1 MKKRISDVCK
11 QMAHSLHFLCWKAS
25 YKAYPS
31 SHKVVQFPQLT
42 WCVPLWDVK
51 FREILGQYCFYRSQC
66 LVASVVNSFGGVCV
80 ISIFICTP
88 YPYGRHFFGLEG
100 TFLNLWFSFH
110 LTPLELVF
118 WHILA
123 ALSSFYSTDLLE
135 SAVCVE
141 LWHLKTCCL
150 STIHHL
156 SGSVPW
162 GMGEGASTKL
172 QRPICICSFPSPST
186 LTVSRKV
193 QGFSKCT
200 ATTYI
205 AHQD

>member
-1 MKKRISDVCK
+1 MV
-11 QMAHSLHFLCWKAS
+11 HNLHFLCWKAS
-25 YKAYPS
+25 YKANPS

-42 WCVPLWDVK
+42 WCVPLWDDK
-51 FREILGQYCFYRSQC
+51 FREILGQYCFLIQVPMPGSFSCYQLWGVLCHFNFYLHSPPLWKAVF
-66 LVASVVNSFGGVCV
+66 LVWKAHFWICDFHFIWPLWNWYFDIYWLLCPVFIQLICWNQQFG
-80 ISIFICTP
+80 
-88 YPYGRHFFGLEG
+88 
-100 TFLNLWFSFH
+100 
-110 LTPLELVF
+110 
-118 WHILA
+118 
-123 ALSSFYSTDLLE
+123 
-135 SAVCVE
+135 VE

-156 SGSVPW
+156 SESVPW
-162 GMGEGASTKL
+162 GMGEGAGTKL
-172 QRPICICSFPSPST
+172 QRPSLMFPSPSTT